1 MMIFFILFLIV
12 ILEQTP
18 EINEQDD
25 FFKKRDVQVG
35 EIVNPEMNDDHEV
48 SFSAATIISSSIYK

>member
-18 EINEQDD
+18 ETNEQDE
-25 FFKKRDVQVG
+25 FFKKKDVQVG
-35 EIVNPEMNDDHEV
+35 QIVNPD
-48 SFSAATIISSSIYK
+48 SSHVDIKFNK

>member
-18 EINEQDD
+18 ETDD
-25 FFKKRDVQVG
+25 RDEFFKKRDIQVG
-35 EIVNPEMNDDHEV
+35 EIVNPD
-48 SFSAATIISSSIYK
+48 SSYIDIKNNK